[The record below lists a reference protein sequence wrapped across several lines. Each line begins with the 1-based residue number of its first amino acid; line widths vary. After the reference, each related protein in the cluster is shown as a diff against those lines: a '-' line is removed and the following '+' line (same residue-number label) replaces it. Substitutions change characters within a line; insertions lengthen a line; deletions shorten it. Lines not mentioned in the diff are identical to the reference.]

1 VSALNERYIHSFEPD
16 EQARLIR
23 QGRFLEPWIQPG
35 IDFSACN
42 SVLEVGCGV
51 GAQLQVLLRRF
62 PEAHFTGIDASEVQL
77 DRARQFLA
85 EAVSDGRVE
94 LAQASAYQLP
104 FADASFDAAC
114 IYWVLEH
121 LSDHLGVLREVLR
134 VLKPGGVLYCTEVF
148 NSGLYARPRQPALE
162 DYWRA
167 FNRLQEEL
175 GGDPD
180 VGVRLG
186 ALLNAAGFEQ
196 IAFYDVSA
204 QMDSRLND
212 PAARRDFVDF
222 WQTLL
227 LSGAPK
233 LEQHERITAQEIS
246 ALKTAFSN
254 LAENPQAIFRYTA
267 MQARG
272 LKPA

>member
-1 VSALNERYIHSFEPD
+1 MSERYIHSFEPD

-23 QGRFLEPWIQPG
+23 QGRFLEPWIQSG
-35 IDFSACN
+35 VDFSDCA

-85 EAVSDGRVE
+85 EAMSTGRVE
-94 LAQASAYQLP
+94 LKQASAYQLP
-104 FADASFDAAC
+104 FPDASFDAAC

-148 NSGLYARPRQPALE
+148 NSGLYAHPQQPALE
-162 DYWRA
+162 HYWRA

-196 IAFYDVSA
+196 LAFYEVSA
-204 QMDSRLND
+204 QMDARLAA

-233 LEQHERITAQEIS
+233 LEQHGRITPQDIS
-246 ALKTAFSN
+246 ALKSAFSN
-254 LAENPQAIFRYTA
+254 LAENPQAIFRYAA

-272 LKPA
+272 LKPV